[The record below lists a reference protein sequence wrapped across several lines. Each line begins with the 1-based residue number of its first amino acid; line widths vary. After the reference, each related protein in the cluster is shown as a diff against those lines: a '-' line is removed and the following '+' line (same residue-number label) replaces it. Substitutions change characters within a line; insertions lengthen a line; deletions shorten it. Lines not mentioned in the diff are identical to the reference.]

1 MGFVVA
7 AVYRTKEG
15 EEERIAEIL
24 RTMTEPSRS
33 EPGCLQYQIHRSTE
47 DPRTFL
53 LYEHYV
59 DEAGYEAHQ
68 ATPHF
73 QAHILG
79 DAVPRLERRDR
90 SFYEILD

>member
-1 MGFVVA
+1 MSFVVV
-7 AVYRTKEG
+7 AVYRTNEG
-15 EEERIAEIL
+15 EEEAIAEIL
-24 RTMTEPSRS
+24 RKMTEPSRS
-33 EPGCLQYQIHRSTE
+33 EPGCVQYQAHRSTE

-59 DEAGYEAHQ
+59 GEAGYEAHQ

-73 QAHILG
+73 KQHILG
-79 DAVPRLERRDR
+79 EAIPRLERRDR